1 MVSVG
6 LALALVLLLA
16 LVLVLV
22 LVLVLWFCAKTHLN
36 DSGVICGQ
44 RQLQAAAVPAEL
56 FVHTGITHA
65 MGG

>member
-1 MVSVG
+1 MGGLGRVSDWVRVLVSVV
-6 LALALVLLLA
+6 LALLV
-16 LVLVLV
+16 
-22 LVLVLWFCAKTHLN
+22 WFCAKTHLN